1 MKLPFVEQNVLG
13 DVTCKRSR
21 DKTLAKRK
29 REKKVKLLESIYQM
43 LQIIT

>member
-21 DKTLAKRK
+21 DKTLAKKEKRRK
-29 REKKVKLLESIYQM
+29 KG
-43 LQIIT
+43 

>member
-21 DKTLAKRK
+21 DKTLKKEKR
-29 REKKVKLLESIYQM
+29 RKKVKLLESIYQM

>member
-29 REKKVKLLESIYQM
+29 RKKRLNC
-43 LQIIT
+43 

>member
-29 REKKVKLLESIYQM
+29 REEKRLNC
-43 LQIIT
+43 